1 MQNPTITKEMVL
13 WIPAVT
19 KEMTLWT
26 WQGLGTGVPSLL
38 AQADLLSPGLIRI
51 GALLET
57 PISVD

>member
-1 MQNPTITKEMVL
+1 MVL

-19 KEMTLWT
+19 KEITLWT